1 MKNTKSTIP
10 LKLRQQL
17 SEDPTYSYCCLTG
30 VQSSP
35 ADPVEWHHNLK
46 FAGKNAQARFCIL
59 PILRSIHLK
68 ADIREVREK
77 LNWVMWSRA
86 TAEEIAEFSKSTN
99 YAHEF
104 IRLKNIYGEYVEPT
118 PTPAKAKTEEE
129 KPLWYP
135 IKGDYKEKIATVIKF
150 HAKREG
156 IRYNNASLLDHLI
169 DERYEEVTRLEAEYA
184 DTPAPGT
191 VF

>member
-10 LKLRQQL
+10 LKLRKQL

-68 ADIREVREK
+68 ADTREVREK

-99 YAHEF
+99 YAHELK
-104 IRLKNIYGEYVEPT
+104 RLITIYGEYVPPT
-118 PTPAKAKTEEE
+118 PVAPQAKAAEE
-129 KPLWYP
+129 KPLWYA
-135 IKGDYKEKIATVIKF
+135 IQGENKRKIEVIIAF

-156 IRYNNASLLDHLI
+156 ISYNKAKLLDHLI
-169 DERYEEVTRLEAEYA
+169 DERFEEVTRLEAEYA
-184 DTPAPGT
+184 DSPAPGT
-191 VF
+191 VY

>member
-1 MKNTKSTIP
+1 M
-10 LKLRQQL
+10 KLRQQL
-17 SEDPTYSYCCLTG
+17 SEDPTYSFCCLTG

-68 ADIREVREK
+68 ADTREVREK

-118 PTPAKAKTEEE
+118 PTPAKAKAEEE

-135 IKGDYKEKIATVIKF
+135 IKGDYKEKIATITTF
-150 HAKREG
+150 HMKREG
-156 IRYNNASLLDHLI
+156 IRYNNASLIDHLI

-184 DTPAPGT
+184 DSPAPGT
-191 VF
+191 VY

>member
-1 MKNTKSTIP
+1 M
-10 LKLRQQL
+10 KLRQQL

-35 ADPVEWHHNLK
+35 TDPVEWHHNLK

-68 ADIREVREK
+68 ADTREVREK

-86 TAEEIAEFSKSTN
+86 TADEIAFYSKSTN
-99 YAHEF
+99 YTHELK
-104 IRLKNIYGEYVEPT
+104 RLTDIFGVYVPPPPT
-118 PTPAKAKTEEE
+118 AAPVTKAEE
-129 KPLWYP
+129 KPLWYA
-135 IKGDYKEKIATVIKF
+135 IQGENKKKIEVIIAF

-156 IRYNNASLLDHLI
+156 ISYNKAKLLDQLI
-169 DERYEEVTRLEAEYA
+169 DERFEEVTRLEAEYA
-184 DTPAPGT
+184 DSPAAGT
-191 VF
+191 VY